1 MTEIYA
7 VRHGKTVWNQ
17 ETKMQGKLN
26 SPLTDEGINGAI
38 DLRPQIRGKDIT
50 EVLVSPMPRAL
61 QTAYLATE
69 GKLPIKVEPLLR
81 EMDLG
86 IWEGVRAAEAYEEY
100 PAEYDRFKSEAHLY
114 TPIDGGETFFEVD
127 ERVRELIKKLTER
140 EDNGPILLVTHQILV
155 QTLLTILE
163 GRDVSTLRKTA
174 VVEQTKLFRFMIDKP
189 DESGMTKAVILMRNG
204 IPAKEEYFFKL

>member
-26 SPLTDEGINGAI
+26 SPLTDEGIEGAI
-38 DLRPQIRGKDIT
+38 GLRSQIRDKDM
-50 EVLVSPMPRAL
+50 EKVLVSPMPRAL

-69 GKLPIKVEPLLR
+69 GNLPISIEPLLR

-86 IWEGVRAAEAYEEY
+86 IWEGVRAKDAYDAHPE
-100 PAEYDRFKSEAHLY
+100 EYDRFKSEAHLY

-127 ERVRELIKKLTER
+127 ERVRQLIGKLISG
-140 EDNGPILLVTHQILV
+140 DNNGPILLVTHQILV
-155 QTLLTILE
+155 QTLLTIIE

-174 VVEQTKLFRFMIDKP
+174 VVEQTKLFRFRIGKP
-189 DESGMTKAVILMRNG
+189 DTDGNIKAEILMRNG
-204 IPAKEEYFFKL
+204 MPVNEEYIFRL

>member
-26 SPLTDEGINGAI
+26 SPLTDEGIEGAI
-38 DLRPQIRGKDIT
+38 ELRSQIRDKDM
-50 EVLVSPMPRAL
+50 EKVLVSPMPRAL

-69 GKLPIKVEPLLR
+69 GNLPISIEPLLR

-86 IWEGVRAAEAYEEY
+86 IWEGVRAKDAYDAHPE
-100 PAEYDRFKSEAHLY
+100 EYDRFKSEAHLY

-127 ERVRELIKKLTER
+127 ERVRQLIGKLISG
-140 EDNGPILLVTHQILV
+140 DNNGPILLVTHQILV
-155 QTLLTILE
+155 QTLLTIIE

-174 VVEQTKLFRFMIDKP
+174 VVEQTKLFRFRIGKP
-189 DESGMTKAVILMRNG
+189 DTDGNIKAEILMRNG
-204 IPAKEEYFFKL
+204 MPVNEEYIFRL